1 MRGVEEKGAVR
12 GAVMGEELQAKQ
24 ARPSARASCRIYAM
38 SSEKSRKILSC
49 WCDL

>member
-24 ARPSARASCRIYAM
+24 ACPSARASCCIYAI
-38 SSEKSRKILSC
+38 SSEKIRKILIC
-49 WCDL
+49 